1 MSPQHPG
8 YVSQSLP
15 NSRQSGALKTDSG
28 PLGASTSLLQ
38 QSSRGSARKSLSDP
52 SRNASEQNGGGPSS
66 GSEAAQQAAR
76 AFVEVQP
83 LMAVE
88 PLSLAMQMQAAAA
101 ISAEL
106 PEAEGDTA
114 ETLQAKLQSLSA
126 NPQVRRS
133 FESARPSMQGP
144 SESAD
149 GEDDRVPLEALTRP
163 TGRESR
169 SSAELPAAPPQDGL
183 MPAAQNVPHHNT
195 ADDQAEPLSMSVK
208 GGLAAR
214 QLPMFRQQSEPDQ
227 AASDLAL
234 HADEPE
240 PLGLS
245 ITRGLS
251 KPKLAAPAQDDSN
264 EPEPLSIMSRRPPLG
279 VLESPV
285 LEETEDAAAPE
296 PLMMSR
302 RQASQAGRASL
313 DGAQGT
319 AETEA
324 GSSGSAVNMS
334 QGYAGLLGAAGD
346 RMQPPASGFSN
357 GSPGLPGP
365 GFLGQAEQPSR
376 SSSADEPEPLG
387 ASLRS
392 SSGNQTRSS
401 SQLGTPPKPRTPQ
414 PLLILVWLYS
424 FFPLMRLFMLR
435 MLCMNSMQP
444 L

>member
-1 MSPQHPG
+1 
-8 YVSQSLP
+8 
-15 NSRQSGALKTDSG
+15 
-28 PLGASTSLLQ
+28 
-38 QSSRGSARKSLSDP
+38 
-52 SRNASEQNGGGPSS
+52 
-66 GSEAAQQAAR
+66 
-76 AFVEVQP
+76 
-83 LMAVE
+83 MAVE

-101 ISAEL
+101 IAAEL

-144 SESAD
+144 SDSAD

-169 SSAELPAAPPQDGL
+169 SSAEFPAAAPQDGL
-183 MPAAQNVPHHNT
+183 VPAAQNIPHRNT
-195 ADDQAEPLSMSVK
+195 ADDQPEPLSMSVK

-214 QLPMFRQQSEPDQ
+214 QMPMFSQQSEPDQ

-245 ITRGLS
+245 IKRGLF

-264 EPEPLSIMSRRPPLG
+264 EPEPLSMMSRRPPPG

-285 LEETEDAAAPE
+285 LEQTEDADAPE
-296 PLMMSR
+296 RLMMSRRISLR
-302 RQASQAGRASL
+302 RQASQAGGASL
-313 DGAQGT
+313 DGGQGT

-324 GSSGSAVNMS
+324 GSRGSAVNMS
-334 QGYAGLLGAAGD
+334 QRYAGLLGAAGD
-346 RMQPPASGFSN
+346 GMQPPASGFSN
-357 GSPGLPGP
+357 GSPGQPGP

-376 SSSADEPEPLG
+376 PSSADEPEPLG

-414 PLLILVWLYS
+414 PLLILIRLYS
-424 FFPLMRLFMLR
+424 VYPLMRQFMLR
-435 MLCMNSMQP
+435 MLCMNAMQP
-444 L
+444 R